1 MAYVEVR
8 RDGEVI
14 VRRWVEDKRAREG
27 CAIRL
32 GPKLRIRVA
41 LGEST
46 EAGGYQVAVIEGDP
60 PGATPSPRPGGP
72 ADGGEAQSA
81 EAAIAKMDRSQ
92 LPDIEGYEIERP
104 LGEGAFGT
112 VWKAVQLAT
121 GREVALKFLT
131 TASVRTPHSRRQRFE
146 REVKLCARLNHPAV
160 ARIYDSGLHR
170 NVYFYAMELIDGVDL
185 DVYIAREKLSQ
196 RRIVELMRDV
206 CRAIG
211 HAHERD
217 VIHRDLKPSNILVTA
232 DGQPHVVDFGLA
244 KTIAEDESV
253 VTVSIE
259 GQVAGTPA
267 FMSPEQAAGRIDQ
280 LDARTDVYTL
290 GVLLY
295 QLLTGQMPH
304 DLSGTHYQLIRRIV
318 EEPVRRPR
326 DLAKNID
333 RELEAILLK
342 TLGKE
347 PGERYANASELA
359 DDLDNYLEGRP
370 IAARPPT
377 FLYSFRKRIARHR
390 LPVAVFAVSS
400 LLTTVVIFA
409 ALYLVLGGRTPTPQT
424 QPAGPGDQPV
434 KAPDSPGT
442 EAELAAAFAKVHPRL
457 FASPERIEEIRLAIE
472 VPGSHHAEA
481 FGAMKAR
488 VDSLNL
494 FTYGATADLRDAA
507 RSFLAREAAML
518 YVLTR
523 DKKLASLAYKALEDT
538 YEVPDTAVAPT
549 EAGRAARAFVDVASA
564 MAYDWCGAAWPAE
577 HRKRV
582 ETFLR
587 HRLAEAPASQPAG
600 GAASAALVD
609 TARRLIVL
617 LALAEESSRTEEVRS
632 LKAALLEH
640 LRTDYGELGLPSS
653 GLAGAVLEGAFL
665 LPAIQALRRLGD
677 TTLDQELSRHAWW
690 KWALF
695 AGTFPSADRPRP
707 GFLRTCGGE
716 PTPSAGW
723 ASLLL
728 DTVPKPDLGHYLYWY
743 DRSMGKLAPV
753 PASEKYD
760 GNWAG
765 TVWALLDYPQGLR
778 AANPTGQVDSAADDG
793 MHGLYYFR
801 NRWKDHTDVQFAVSA
816 GVAPKSG
823 GAVEGLAALQIQLLA
838 YGTRFFGGLPNSNAH
853 ASYSAI
859 LVDGK
864 AHAGDPAAPGQ
875 VGSFRSDRR
884 GGYVVVGGGKRYADL
899 GLSQAKR
906 HVLARMNGGSAVIA
920 TLDRLRADQAHEYT
934 WNLNLG
940 DAEGD
945 DGVEVSQMVEGGRA
959 AFVLRGRNS
968 GFVKAW
974 VLHPPDARI
983 KTGDP
988 TQVTVSGTNV
998 DIWVAM
1004 HVGQGAPPVGKIGGA
1019 GLATTLTLGQTTVWF
1034 DEAMNR
1040 ISLQRRVSESLPVAS
1055 RPAPSPH
1062 PRLLVTPQRVAEAR
1076 KAVAQPGSYTAEV
1089 FAAVKARVD
1098 KGDLGAYKRQGVGDN
1113 VARGLLVQE
1122 AALAYLL
1129 TGDKTYAAL
1138 AHKTLADVHLR
1149 AGGDG
1154 ALPEKGEPLD
1164 RAALGLAFACAYD
1177 WCYDAWR
1184 PPDRRSIH
1192 ARLLVGLDAWQKTTD
1207 RALRDPFRASP
1218 VVGACRGAELA
1229 MLLAVAGEGEDD
1241 RAEQYKLASR
1251 DLLTHLRNG
1260 YGDLGGSPEGIGQAA
1275 LAGVFFLPAVLSARD
1290 AGDASFDE
1298 ELASHAWW
1306 RLALFAGPFAADAAG
1321 AGRFL
1326 RVGGTGPW
1334 PQSYGWTSLLLR
1346 TVPRAQLPHYLW
1358 WYDRFTGRR
1367 APAPP
1372 EVKYA
1377 PHYGAAV
1384 WAILAYPEG
1393 VAAADPGRGVGP
1405 AAADGKLGACF
1416 FRNRWVDAEDVQ
1428 FSVLADAGREALASS
1443 SGEAFQLDLRAYG
1456 TRFFGGPGG
1465 GDPAQTDFST
1475 ILVDGKNHTGR
1486 GGPGKLA
1493 MFEPSADG
1501 GYVLIDGARK
1511 YTSLGLTE
1519 ANRHVL
1525 VRMSETETV
1534 IATFDR
1540 LRAPGQH
1547 TYTWNVNVGDHLGD
1561 DGVTGFRS
1569 MWAGRPMFVL
1579 RGRDKAYVKGWV
1591 LHPAGRAIIKVGD
1604 PTQISVTGEDEDI
1617 WVVMLVGK
1625 GTPPV
1630 GEINGKD
1637 LASEIT
1643 VGDTTIRFDSR
1654 KNRMVVGGGGRAAGP
1669 SVPTVQL
1676 EPDPVDPLMGEYVG
1690 TYVPADG
1697 KPSAAQAKVL
1707 PRGDDLHEV
1716 ILTAALPPQRDGRLR
1731 VLRLAGEAKGGRVRL
1746 SGKPRGEWT
1755 GTLGDGKLVIQAK
1768 ADASKAALRFH
1779 ARRPPSVGMAPPPG
1793 AVVLLAYR
1801 SDVPPPLT
1809 EWDNP
1814 TWRPQPDGSM
1824 EVGKGDIR
1832 TNRTFGDVCLH
1843 VEFLCPYLP
1852 DKTGKASGDSGVA
1865 LQDRYEVQVLDSFG
1879 EDTRPDDCG
1888 AILGKAGPAANAC
1901 LPPRR
1906 WQTYDIVFHA
1916 AAAGRM
1922 PTITVVH
1929 NGVPIH
1935 RNVELTAPTDKR
1947 SPGQTVPKDVLRLQD
1962 GGAKVRYRNIW
1973 AVELGKGSQV
1983 PRIAGLK

>member
-14 VRRWVEDKRAREG
+14 VRRFVEDKRAREG

-32 GPKLRIRVA
+32 GPKVRVRLA

-46 EAGGYQVAVIEGDP
+46 EAAGYQVAVMEGEP
-60 PGATPSPRPGGP
+60 PGVPAAVRPAGP
-72 ADGGEAQSA
+72 AEGGQAQAA
-81 EAAIAKMDRSQ
+81 EAAVAKIDRSQ

-131 TASVRTPHSRRQRFE
+131 TASVRAPHSRRQRFE
-146 REVKLCARLNHPAV
+146 REVKLCARLNHPGV

-244 KTIAEDESV
+244 KTIADDESV

-267 FMSPEQAAGRIDQ
+267 FMSPEQAAGRVDQ

-326 DLAKNID
+326 DVAKNVD
-333 RELEAILLK
+333 RELEAVLLK
-342 TLGKE
+342 ALGKE
-347 PGERYANASELA
+347 PGQRYPNASELA

-370 IAARPPT
+370 LAARPAT
-377 FLYSFRKRIARHR
+377 FMYSFRKRVARYR
-390 LPVAVFAVSS
+390 LPAVIFAVSS
-400 LLTTVVIFA
+400 LLTTAVIFA
-409 ALYLVLGGRTPTPQT
+409 ALYLVLGGRTPTPKT
-424 QPAGPGDQPV
+424 KPVGPVAPPAKGAGGEQ
-434 KAPDSPGT
+434 T
-442 EAELAAAFAKVHPRL
+442 EAALAAAFAKVHPRL
-457 FASPERIEEIRLAIE
+457 FVSPERIEEVRRAVQ
-472 VPGSHHAEA
+472 VPDSHHAEA
-481 FGAMKAR
+481 FQAMKAR
-488 VDSLNL
+488 VESLNL

-518 YVLTR
+518 YVLTQE
-523 DKKLASLAYKALEDT
+523 KKSAGLAYKALEDT
-538 YEVPDTAVAPT
+538 YEVPDTAVGPT
-549 EAGRAARAFVDVASA
+549 EAARAVGAFVDVASA

-587 HRLAEAPASQPAG
+587 QRLAEAPSSQPAG
-600 GAASAALVD
+600 AAPSAAVID

-617 LALAEESSRTEEVRS
+617 LALAEEPSRADEVRS
-632 LKAALLEH
+632 LKAALLER
-640 LRTDYGELGLPSS
+640 LRSDYGELGVPSS
-653 GLAGAVLEGAFL
+653 ELAGAVLEGTFL

-677 TTLDQELSRHAWW
+677 TTFDQELSRHAWW

-695 AGTFPSADRPRP
+695 AGTFPSAERPRP
-707 GFLRTCGGE
+707 GFCRVRGGDL
-716 PTPSAGW
+716 TLSAGW

-728 DTVPKPDLGHYLYWY
+728 GTVPEPDLRHYLYWY
-743 DRSMGKLAPV
+743 DRSVGRLAPV
-753 PASEKYD
+753 PASDKYD

-765 TVWALLDYPQGLR
+765 TTWAILNYPEGLR
-778 AANPTGQVDSAADDG
+778 AANPTGQVDCSAGDG

-816 GVAPKSG
+816 GVPPKSG
-823 GAVEGLAALQIQLLA
+823 AAVECLAALQVQLLA
-838 YGTRFFGGLPNSNAH
+838 YGTRFFGGAPSPSAH

-864 AHAGDPAAPGQ
+864 AYADDPAAPGQ
-875 VGSFRSDRR
+875 VGSFRPDRR

-983 KTGDP
+983 KVGDP
-988 TQVTVSGTNV
+988 TQVTISGTDV

-1004 HVGQGAPPVGKIGGA
+1004 HVGQGTPPVAKIEGA
-1019 GLATTLTLGQTTVWF
+1019 GLATTLALGQTTVHF

-1040 ISLQRRVSESLPVAS
+1040 ISLHARSGEQPPVAS
-1055 RPAPSPH
+1055 RPAPPPH
-1062 PRLLVTPQRVAEAR
+1062 PRLLATPQRVAETR
-1076 KAVAQPGSYTAEV
+1076 KAVSEPGSYIAAV
-1089 FAAVKARVD
+1089 FTAVKARVD
-1098 KGDLGAYKRQGVGDN
+1098 KGDLSAYKRPGVGDN
-1113 VARGLLVQE
+1113 VARGLLAQE
-1122 AALAYLL
+1122 AALVCLM
-1129 TGDKTYAAL
+1129 TGDKSYAAL
-1138 AHKTLADVHLR
+1138 AHKTLTDVHLR
-1149 AGGDG
+1149 AGAEGV
-1154 ALPEKGEPLD
+1154 LPERGELLD
-1164 RAALGLAFACAYD
+1164 RAALGLAFACTYD
-1177 WCYDAWR
+1177 WCHDAWR
-1184 PPDRRSIH
+1184 PPQRRSIH
-1192 ARLLVGLDAWQKTTD
+1192 VRLLAALDAWQKTTD

-1218 VVGACRGAELA
+1218 AVGAFRGAELA
-1229 MLLAVAGEGEDD
+1229 MLLAVAGEDD
-1241 RAEQYKLASR
+1241 RAEQYKLAGR

-1260 YGDLGGSPEGIGQAA
+1260 YGDLGASPDGLGRAA
-1275 LAGVFFLPAVLSARD
+1275 LAGVLFLPAALSARD

-1298 ELASHAWW
+1298 ELACHAWW

-1321 AGRFL
+1321 AGRFC
-1326 RVGGTGPW
+1326 RVAGTGPW
-1334 PQSYGWTSLLLR
+1334 PQTCAWTSLLLR
-1346 TVPRAQLPHYLW
+1346 TVPRGQLPYYLW
-1358 WYDRFTGRR
+1358 WYDRFTGPR

-1384 WAILAYPEG
+1384 WAVLAYPAG
-1393 VAAADPGRGVGP
+1393 VEAIDPAREIGLAAADRE
-1405 AAADGKLGACF
+1405 LGACF
-1416 FRNRWVDAEDVQ
+1416 FRNRWADAEDVQ
-1428 FSVLADAGREALASS
+1428 VSVLADAGREALASS
-1443 SGEAFQLDLRAYG
+1443 SAETFQLDLTAYG

-1465 GDPAQTDFST
+1465 GEAAQTDFST

-1486 GGPGKLA
+1486 GGAGRLA
-1493 MFEPSADG
+1493 LFEPSPEG

-1519 ANRHVL
+1519 AKRHVL
-1525 VRMSETETV
+1525 VRMSETETLL
-1534 IATFDR
+1534 ATFDR
-1540 LRAPGQH
+1540 LRAPAQH

-1569 MWAGRPMFVL
+1569 VWAGRPMFVL

-1591 LHPAGRAIIKVGD
+1591 LHPAGQAIIKVGD
-1604 PTQISVTGEDEDI
+1604 PTQISVTGEDQDI
-1617 WVVMLVGK
+1617 WVVLLAGK

-1630 GEINGKD
+1630 GEISGKD

-1643 VGDTTIRFDSR
+1643 VGGATIRFDTR
-1654 KNRMVVGGGGRAAGP
+1654 KNRMIVVGGGRAAGP

-1676 EPDPVDPLMGEYVG
+1676 EPDPIDPLMGEYVG
-1690 TYVPADG
+1690 THVPAGG
-1697 KPSAAQAKVL
+1697 KPSPVRAKVIA
-1707 PRGDDLHEV
+1707 RGNDLHEV
-1716 ILTAALPPQRDGRLR
+1716 ILTGALPAHRDARRAFRLT
-1731 VLRLAGEAKGGRVRL
+1731 GEARGQRVRL
-1746 SGKPRGEWT
+1746 SAKPRGEWT
-1755 GTLGDGKLVIQAK
+1755 GTLGDGKLAVQAK
-1768 ADASKAALRFH
+1768 ADASQAILQFH
-1779 ARRPPSVGMAPPPG
+1779 ARRPPSIGMAPPPD
-1793 AVVLLAYR
+1793 AEVLLPYR
-1801 SDVPPPLT
+1801 PDLPPPLT

-1832 TNRTFGDVCLH
+1832 TKRSFGDVWLH
-1843 VEFLCPYLP
+1843 VEFFCPYLP
-1852 DKTGKASGDSGVA
+1852 DKTGKARGDSGVV

-1879 EDTRPDDCG
+1879 ESAGPDDCG
-1888 AILGKAGPAANAC
+1888 AIFGKVAPAANVC

-1935 RNVELTAPTDKR
+1935 RNVELPAPTDKR
-1947 SPGQTVPKDVLRLQD
+1947 SPAHAVPKDVLRLRD

-1973 AVELGKGSQV
+1973 AVELGKGSQP